1 MMLYGQLYFVPQFL
15 RNVQHHSSFGT
26 GMMQTINAVWFT
38 IGLVIGALLGNRL
51 GFRAALGIGA
61 AAFMVG
67 MLVWAFRLT
76 PQISDE
82 AMYLPLALTGFG
94 AGWQIGP
101 ISTLINSQTSNRL
114 MGEGMELYLCQRQLG
129 GSWGIAVLTILVDR
143 QRSFW
148 SGRLGERINDFN
160 PLVHDSLRQGAGLL
174 RHVGLPHAHAEA
186 GAVGLLHARLV
197 IQSVVNAF
205 ADTFAYQAC
214 IGALAL
220 ILVLFF
226 ARGRAIA
233 RVVHW
238 TLHAA
243 R

>member
-1 MMLYGQLYFVPQFL
+1 L
-15 RNVQHHSSFGT
+15 
-26 GMMQTINAVWFT
+26 QTINAIWFT
-38 IGLVIGALLGNRL
+38 VGLIVGSRLMKRL
-51 GFRAALGIGA
+51 GFRAALGVGA
-61 AAFMVG
+61 AAFMTG

-76 PQISDE
+76 VDISDE

-129 GSWGIAVLTILVDR
+129 GSWGIAILTILVDR

-148 SGRLGERINDFN
+148 SGRLGENINPFN
-160 PLVHDSLRQGAGLL
+160 LMTQDALRQGAVALQWS
-174 RHVGLPHAHAEA
+174 GLPHAQAQA
-186 GAVGLLHARLV
+186 GSMGILHDRLL

-205 ADTFAYQAC
+205 ADTFLYQAC
-214 IGALAL
+214 LGAVAL
-220 ILVLFF
+220 LLVVFL
-226 ARGRAIA
+226 ARGRAIKSA
-233 RVVHW
+233 MRFTVHL
-238 TLHAA
+238 T